1 MHMGIQELHIFQK
14 NLCDCGDF
22 SFGYTDVENIVQF
35 IQLKTDRIVQI
46 GMGIDN
52 LACFFVWQGI
62 AADGTLDDE
71 CTVYDKTDGN
81 FITITELQLFQN
93 I

>member
-1 MHMGIQELHIFQK
+1 MLKILFNSFSSRLIVLYTSAWELII
-14 NLCDCGDF
+14 
-22 SFGYTDVENIVQF
+22 SRV
-35 IQLKTDRIVQI
+35 
-46 GMGIDN
+46 
-52 LACFFVWQGI
+52 FFVWQGI